1 MDLNTPNPMVPQ
13 PLSAENKAYVTGIFK
28 AAMTGYVAKQ
38 MLKRNPYLPTI
49 LMSVQR
55 GMTQLQQ
62 THAGIDT
69 DMMNMMAIS
78 QLGAVQPH
86 VQQAAQLSNDNP
98 TPPAADTVT
107 REEFDNYINA
117 VNNKLDALLDR
128 TSTTK

>member
-1 MDLNTPNPMVPQ
+1 MTEYIQNPMVPQ
-13 PLSAENKAYVTGIFK
+13 PLSEANKQYVTGIFK

-78 QLGAVQPH
+78 QLGQAQPH
-86 VQQAAQLSNDNP
+86 VQQAQQLQAD
-98 TPPAADTVT
+98 TPDPVTTDTVT
-107 REEFDNYINA
+107 RAEFNA
-117 VNNKLDALLDR
+117 LDAKLDTLLDR
-128 TSTTK
+128 LPIPK

>member
-1 MDLNTPNPMVPQ
+1 MTEYIQNPMVPQ
-13 PLSAENKAYVTGIFK
+13 PLSEANKQYVTGIFK

-78 QLGAVQPH
+78 QLGQAQPH
-86 VQQAAQLSNDNP
+86 VQQAQQLQAD
-98 TPPAADTVT
+98 TPDTVTTDTVT
-107 REEFDNYINA
+107 RAEFNA
-117 VNNKLDALLDR
+117 LDAKLDTLLDR
-128 TSTTK
+128 LPIPK